1 MTRTVVVLFITL
13 IFFFLFLF
21 FIPSFALGFL
31 YNSFDTITNGTDL
44 IPINESRLDSSMVR
58 LTNDSNQFSFSSVYH
73 PHKLTMKPSS
83 NSTTLSS
90 FSTSFVFS
98 VLPEIPSSPGFG
110 LCFVLTI
117 FTSSCLRSLQPRPF
131 SSSVQLRFL
140 SKPLTAA

>member
-1 MTRTVVVLFITL
+1 MMRTVVVLFITH
-13 IFFFLFLF
+13 IFFFLF
-21 FIPSFALGFL
+21 FIPSFALDFL
-31 YNSFDTITNGTDL
+31 YNSFGTITNGTDL
-44 IPINESRLDSSMVR
+44 ILINESRLDSSVVR
-58 LTNDSNQFSFSSVYH
+58 LTNDSNQFSFSSAYH
-73 PHKLTMKPSS
+73 PHKLTMKPIS

-98 VLPEIPSSPGFG
+98 VLPEIPSSLGFG

-117 FTSSCLRSLQPRPF
+117 FTSSCLRSLQPRRF